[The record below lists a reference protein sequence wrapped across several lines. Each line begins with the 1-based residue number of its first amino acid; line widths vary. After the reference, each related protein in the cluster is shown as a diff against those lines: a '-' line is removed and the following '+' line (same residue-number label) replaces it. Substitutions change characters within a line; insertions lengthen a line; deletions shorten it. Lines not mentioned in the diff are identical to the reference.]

1 MLNIVMTV
9 FKKSNVVR
17 YLTVPH
23 IISFPFNKYLLN
35 ICYVLDPEF
44 GAVDAL
50 VNKNMTQ
57 HLSPTYG
64 NSLQYS
70 CLKNPMDGGA

>member
-57 HLSPTYG
+57 LLSPTYG
-64 NSLQYS
+64 NSSSIL
-70 CLKNPMDGGA
+70 A

>member
-1 MLNIVMTV
+1 MLNLVTTV

-17 YLTVPH
+17 YLIVQH

-44 GAVDAL
+44 AAVDA
-50 VNKNMTQ
+50 
-57 HLSPTYG
+57 
-64 NSLQYS
+64 
-70 CLKNPMDGGA
+70 